1 MVTYLYH
8 AISVV
13 MVTYLYH
20 AISVVMVTEMIKV
33 LSLSSS
39 VSLLSDNQTDY
50 NNPSSVQKYRSHF
63 CFTTRLYSG
72 KLKFDNQIFWRTK
85 RYLVPNCVA
94 NFFYSFLCYSFS
106 YTNGWQ
112 SSWLRTNYLHMPPV
126 SWIPICKPAIKQE
139 LRNLEISIKLH
150 LPLTFFY
157 HPWKYVYGH
166 WISQPLH

>member
-1 MVTYLYH
+1 MMVTYLYH

-72 KLKFDNQIFWRTK
+72 KLKFDNQIF
-85 RYLVPNCVA
+85 
-94 NFFYSFLCYSFS
+94 
-106 YTNGWQ
+106 
-112 SSWLRTNYLHMPPV
+112 
-126 SWIPICKPAIKQE
+126 
-139 LRNLEISIKLH
+139 
-150 LPLTFFY
+150 
-157 HPWKYVYGH
+157 
-166 WISQPLH
+166 